1 MKPRHRTALRECER
15 RLGAVQRSLANRMRD
30 FYTRDRTPR
39 GPKRLEA
46 KRYEGNV
53 KEGNLLIAV
62 HTDDSTERARA
73 KDICMR
79 AGAEDISYTEEARV
93 SVSQHLSETSCCCVS
108 HEF

>member
-1 MKPRHRTALRECER
+1 MGKIITFCYIYSQGLELLCESASAD
-15 RLGAVQRSLANRMRD
+15 LGAVQWSLANRMRD

-62 HTDDSTERARA
+62 HTNESTERARA

-93 SVSQHLSETSCCCVS
+93 
-108 HEF
+108 